1 MLFKRAESCVE
12 ALQILNPMV
21 KIQADP
27 GRLDEKDQEFFS
39 EKNFDIVCAL
49 TNDICDLERVNAF
62 CRNGNVMFLSGYVFG
77 LYGYMFI
84 DLNEFQYIV

>member
-1 MLFKRAESCVE
+1 
-12 ALQILNPMV
+12 MV
-21 KIQADP
+21 KIQADKSK
-27 GRLDEKDQEFFS
+27 LDEKDQEFFS

-49 TNDICDLERVNAF
+49 TNDIDELVKINSF
-62 CRNGNVMFLSGYVFG
+62 CRNGHIMFLSGYVFG

>member
-1 MLFKRAESCVE
+1 
-12 ALQILNPMV
+12 MV
-21 KIQADP
+21 KIQADKSK
-27 GRLDEKDQEFFS
+27 LDEKDQEFFS

-49 TNDICDLERVNAF
+49 TNDIDELVKINSF
-62 CRNGNVMFLSGYVFG
+62 CRNGQIMFLSGYVFG

>member
-1 MLFKRAESCVE
+1 
-12 ALQILNPMV
+12 MV
-21 KIQADP
+21 KIQADKSK
-27 GRLDEKDQEFFS
+27 LDEKDKEFFS

-49 TNDICDLERVNAF
+49 TNDIDELVKINSF
-62 CRNGNVMFLSGYVFG
+62 CRNGQIMFLSGYVFG